1 MLAITVN
8 TLNEKGQKYKLSQDK
23 GVFSIIFGIIAN
35 GKKEKVEI
43 VPVESEIIV
52 KLLDT
57 EKRLDEAG
65 FGTFIGS
72 VLELK
77 ALQEKESK
85 LIEAL
90 KA

>member
-1 MLAITVN
+1 MLAIVIN
-8 TLNEKGQKYKLSQDK
+8 TLNDKGQKYKISQDK
-23 GVFSIIFGIIAN
+23 GVISAIFGIMAN
-35 GKKEKVEI
+35 GKREKVEI

-52 KLLDT
+52 RLLET

-65 FGTFIGS
+65 FGTFVDS

-85 LIEAL
+85 LIETL